1 MTLSGKNIL
10 LGITGSIAAYK
21 AAELI
26 RLLVKEGASVKV
38 VMTSHAQEFITPLT
52 ISTLAGGKVLS
63 EFSDPDTGEWEN
75 HVEIGLWADLFVIAP
90 ATASTISKMANG
102 SCDNLLIAAY
112 LSARSPVWVAPA
124 MDHDMFQHGS
134 TQENISKLRSF
145 GNRILEPAKGELAS
159 GLIGEGRL
167 QEPSSICSQIVEH
180 FNRNT
185 GSAMAGKKIL
195 VTAGPT
201 REPIDPVRFISNHSS
216 GKMGIAI
223 ANEAL
228 RRGGEVL
235 LIHGPGVDTSYL
247 SEGIITKPVSSAS
260 EMYDVVISA
269 SADQN
274 ICVMA
279 AAVADYTP
287 SMPESEKI
295 KKSDIRS
302 TIELAPTN
310 DILKE
315 LGTKKSKGQILVG
328 FALET
333 ENELANAQKK
343 LRSKN
348 LDLIVLNSLRD
359 EGAVFNT
366 YTNKITIIDADNE
379 VTGFD
384 LKSKSEVASDILD
397 KIESKL

>member
-1 MTLSGKNIL
+1 
-10 LGITGSIAAYK
+10 
-21 AAELI
+21 
-26 RLLVKEGASVKV
+26 
-38 VMTSHAQEFITPLT
+38 
-52 ISTLAGGKVLS
+52 
-63 EFSDPDTGEWEN
+63 
-75 HVEIGLWADLFVIAP
+75 
-90 ATASTISKMANG
+90 
-102 SCDNLLIAAY
+102 
-112 LSARSPVWVAPA
+112 
-124 MDHDMFQHGS
+124 
-134 TQENISKLRSF
+134 
-145 GNRILEPAKGELAS
+145 
-159 GLIGEGRL
+159 
-167 QEPSSICSQIVEH
+167 
-180 FNRNT
+180 
-185 GSAMAGKKIL
+185 MAGKKIL

-235 LIHGPGVDTSYL
+235 LIHGPGVDTSFL
-247 SEGIITKPVSSAS
+247 SERIITKPVSSAS
-260 EMYDVVISA
+260 EMYDAVISA

-302 TIELAPTN
+302 TIELAPTT
-310 DILKE
+310 DILKV

-359 EGAVFNT
+359 EGAGFNT
-366 YTNKITIIDADNE
+366 DTNKITIIDADNE